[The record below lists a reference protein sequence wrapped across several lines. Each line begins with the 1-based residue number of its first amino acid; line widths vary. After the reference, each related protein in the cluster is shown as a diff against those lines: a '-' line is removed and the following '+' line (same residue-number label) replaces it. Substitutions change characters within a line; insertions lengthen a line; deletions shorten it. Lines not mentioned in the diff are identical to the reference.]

1 MLSLQDIVAFLQ
13 SRIMAL
19 SLVPDEYASVV
30 RLISWFFLTLGLATG
45 IPIAS
50 LIVFDFFLWIYR
62 LNRPKPPRKSQ
73 RRQSLSHPVTT

>member
-30 RLISWFFLTLGLATG
+30 RLISWFFVRALYQ
-45 IPIAS
+45 IA
-50 LIVFDFFLWIYR
+50 LHCPRIVY
-62 LNRPKPPRKSQ
+62 
-73 RRQSLSHPVTT
+73 